1 MENIMTWIWLAVT
14 VIAIIIELTT
24 PQLISIWFAV
34 GGVVCIVFSFIP
46 GLPWW
51 GEIIIFATIS
61 VALLFA
67 LRPFVA
73 KYLKSKNLKTNIDRI
88 IGKEIRMLSQ
98 ADFDNLGTAK
108 LGDVVWTV
116 KSADGDVLRTDE
128 IVKIVNIDGNKLI
141 ASHIETAD
149 TVTSEQTSTQN
160 AE

>member
-1 MENIMTWIWLAVT
+1 MENIMTCIWLAVT

-34 GGVVCIVFSFIP
+34 GGVVCIAFSFIP

-51 GEIIIFATIS
+51 GEIIIFSIIS

-67 LRPFVA
+67 LRPFLA

-128 IVKIVNIDGNKLI
+128 IVKIVDIDGNKLI
-141 ASHIETAD
+141 AAHISHEGSA
-149 TVTSEQTSTQN
+149 TSEPV
-160 AE
+160 